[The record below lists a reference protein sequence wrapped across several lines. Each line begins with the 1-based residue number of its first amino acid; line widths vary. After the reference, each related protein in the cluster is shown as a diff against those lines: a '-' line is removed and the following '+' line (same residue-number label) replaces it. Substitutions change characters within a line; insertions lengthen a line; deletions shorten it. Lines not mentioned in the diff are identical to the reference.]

1 MLSIIIPFKDKA
13 NLLEKCISSIENSNA
28 GVPLEII
35 LVNNNSKKKETQKL
49 INNIIHNNSFEHTK
63 LIEVEDPFNYSK
75 AINYAVSQSI
85 YENVILLN
93 NDVFIITINWGSKV
107 CDFLKKEKIGCVGIK
122 LLNEDK
128 SVQHLGIKLDFKNG
142 AKEIT
147 KQSIYNEKTYKKI
160 KYFNTLAV
168 TGAFMAIRKN
178 VFLRLNGMNEYIF
191 PLTFNDVHLS
201 LKAYESGLENVCIS
215 NIKAI
220 HFRGATRNSIQAGI
234 FFKIK
239 RRFEKIIIKMRII
252 YHFLKIL

>member
-49 INNIIHNNSFEHTK
+49 INNIIHNNSFEHVK

-107 CDFLKKEKIGCVGIK
+107 CDFLNKEKIGCVGIK

-147 KQSIYNEKTYKKI
+147 KQS
-160 KYFNTLAV
+160 L
-168 TGAFMAIRKN
+168 
-178 VFLRLNGMNEYIF
+178 
-191 PLTFNDVHLS
+191 
-201 LKAYESGLENVCIS
+201 
-215 NIKAI
+215 
-220 HFRGATRNSIQAGI
+220 
-234 FFKIK
+234 
-239 RRFEKIIIKMRII
+239 
-252 YHFLKIL
+252 